1 MNAAT
6 TTSSPGHDLFAL
18 LDELCSVP
26 APVGHERP
34 IHDLMAARW
43 SNRADVEI
51 TPVGN
56 LVAHVG
62 GAGPKI
68 LLLAHGDE
76 IGFTVKSVSDDGYLF
91 LTSGQRQATDR
102 PDFRGPYLLPIGQPA
117 RVVSEGGTHEG
128 VFATLTGH
136 ILSQRQREAGR
147 LEWNDLW
154 VDVFASDRHEVER
167 RGIQIGDRVVW
178 DPPTRKFGPF
188 ISGKAMDNRVGLA
201 VLDLLLDRMDE
212 DRLMYDVYLGSSV
225 QEEIGLIGAHSINRG
240 IGATWAVS
248 IDVGLSGDVPGVD
261 PLDVPVRL
269 GAGPCLIHK
278 DLYAYS
284 RVLNEH
290 LRRVAG
296 EAELPLQQAALA
308 LFGSDS
314 GALVREGVAAS
325 LLGVPTR
332 YTHSPFET
340 VHEADVHATVDL
352 LDALLTRPSPP
363 L

>member
-1 MNAAT
+1 MNAANEAST
-6 TTSSPGHDLFAL
+6 PARDLFAL

-26 APVGHERP
+26 APVGHEHR
-34 IHDLMAARW
+34 IHELMAGKWAD
-43 SNRADVEI
+43 RADIQI

-56 LVAHVG
+56 LIAHVG
-62 GAGPKI
+62 GRGPKM

-76 IGFTVKSVSDDGYLF
+76 IGFTVKSISDDGYLF
-91 LTSGQRQATDR
+91 LTSGQRQGTDR

-117 RVVSEGGTHEG
+117 VVVSERATHEG

-136 ILSQRQREAGR
+136 ILSQRQRDAER

-154 VDVFASDRHEVER
+154 VDVFASDRREVEG

-178 DPPTRKFGPF
+178 SPPTRKFGPF
-188 ISGKAMDNRVGLA
+188 MSGKAMDNRVGLA
-201 VLDLLLDRMDE
+201 VLDLLLDRIE
-212 DRLMYDVYLGSSV
+212 KDRLRYDVYLGSSV
-225 QEEIGLIGAHSINRG
+225 QEEIGLIGAHSINRQ

-248 IDVGLSGDVPGVD
+248 IDVGLSGDVPAVSD
-261 PLDVPVRL
+261 LDVPVRL

-290 LRRVAG
+290 LRHVAK
-296 EAELPLQQAALA
+296 EAKLPLQQAALA

-340 VHEADVHATVDL
+340 VHEADIHATVDL
-352 LDALLTRPSPP
+352 LEALLTHAPPSP
-363 L
+363 

>member
-1 MNAAT
+1 MSAA
-6 TTSSPGHDLFAL
+6 SPTPSQPDALFAL
-18 LDELCSVP
+18 LADFCSVP
-26 APVGHERP
+26 APVGHERS
-34 IHDLMAARW
+34 IHRHLAERW
-43 SNRADVEI
+43 SDRADVEI
-51 TPVGN
+51 TAVGN
-56 LVAHVG
+56 LIAHVG
-62 GAGPKI
+62 GHGPKI

-76 IGFTVKSVSDDGYLF
+76 IGFTVKSISENGFLF
-91 LTSGQRQATDR
+91 LTSGQRQSSDR

-117 RVVSEGGTHEG
+117 LVVSENGTQEG

-136 ILSQRQREAGR
+136 ILSEPQRQAGR

-154 VDVFASDRHEVER
+154 VDVFAAGRHEVED

-178 DPPTRKFGPF
+178 NPPTRKVGPF

-201 VLDLLLDRMDE
+201 VLDLLLDRLQRE
-212 DRLMYDVYLGSSV
+212 RLEFDVYLGSSV
-225 QEEIGLIGAHSINRG
+225 QEEIGLIGAHSINRS

-248 IDVGLSGDVPGVD
+248 IDVGLSGDVPGVS

-269 GAGPCLIHK
+269 GGGPCLIHK

-284 RVLNEH
+284 RTLSVH
-290 LRRVAG
+290 VRRVAR
-296 EAELPLQQAALA
+296 EANLPLQEAALA

-340 VHEADVHATVDL
+340 IHEADVHATVDL
-352 LDALLTRPSPP
+352 LERLLTNPAPS